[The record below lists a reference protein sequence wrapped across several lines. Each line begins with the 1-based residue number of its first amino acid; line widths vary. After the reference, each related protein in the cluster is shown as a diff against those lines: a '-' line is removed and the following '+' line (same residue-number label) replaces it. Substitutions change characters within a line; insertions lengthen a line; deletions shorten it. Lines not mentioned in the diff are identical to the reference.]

1 MRADLKRN
9 SYYCKNTQQDS
20 GANIKKFSDMPELLN
35 KGNLNRYGEWA
46 LVAGAA
52 EGIGEAFTVA
62 LAKKGINLVMV
73 DFNTEA
79 MHVLAERVK
88 KSYPVKIIEIG
99 QDLSEKDAWLN
110 CMKAIQ
116 NLDCRLMIYTP
127 AYSKIKG
134 FLSNS
139 FDELDKY
146 IDLNARTPIHLVH
159 AFISSV
165 KDRKPTG
172 IVLMSSLAGLI
183 GPPYSAPYAATKAFN
198 LLLGE
203 SLCSE
208 FHGKGIDITVCC
220 AGQTSTPTYLS
231 SNPSVT
237 GNWPGVMNPADVAE
251 YALKNLG
258 KKAICIPGWKNRTS
272 YFLLTH
278 LFSGKTAAKIVCKSM
293 KGIYK
298 IND

>member
-1 MRADLKRN
+1 
-9 SYYCKNTQQDS
+9 
-20 GANIKKFSDMPELLN
+20 MPEFLN
-35 KGNLNRYGEWA
+35 KGNLDRYGEWA

-52 EGIGEAFTVA
+52 EGIGEAFTMA
-62 LAKKGINLVMV
+62 LAKKGMNLVMV
-73 DFNTEA
+73 DFNAEA
-79 MHVLAERVK
+79 MHILAARMK
-88 KSYPVKIIEIG
+88 KSYPVKIIEIE
-99 QDLSEKDAWLN
+99 QDLSEKEAWLN
-110 CMKAIQ
+110 CMNAIRDM
-116 NLDCRLMIYTP
+116 DCRLMIYTP

-139 FDELDKY
+139 PDELDKY

-165 KDRKPTG
+165 NDKKPAG
-172 IVLMSSLAGLI
+172 IILMSSLAGLI

-198 LLLGE
+198 IILGE
-203 SLCSE
+203 SLYSE
-208 FHGKGIDITVCC
+208 FRQIGIDITVCC

-231 SNPSVT
+231 SNPSA

-258 KKAICIPGWKNRTS
+258 NKAICIPGWKNRVS

-278 LFSGKTAAKIVCKSM
+278 LFSRKTAARIVCNSM
-293 KGIYK
+293 KRIYR

>member
-1 MRADLKRN
+1 LNSRANL
-9 SYYCKNTQQDS
+9 
-20 GANIKKFSDMPELLN
+20 KKFSDMPELLN
-35 KGNLNRYGEWA
+35 NVNLNRYGEWA

-52 EGIGEAFTVA
+52 EGIGEAFTEA
-62 LAKKGINLVMV
+62 LAKMGMNLVIV
-73 DFNTEA
+73 DSNREA
-79 MHVLAERVK
+79 MHILAEKMREPN
-88 KSYPVKIIEIG
+88 SIKIIEIK
-99 QDLSEKDAWLN
+99 QDLSEKEAWMN
-110 CMKAIQ
+110 CMKAIRD
-116 NLDCRLMIYTP
+116 LDCRLLIYTP

-139 FDELDKY
+139 PDELDKY

-165 KDRKPTG
+165 KDKKPAG
-172 IVLMSSLAGLI
+172 MILMSSLAGLI

-198 LLLGE
+198 IVLGE

-208 FHGKGIDITVCC
+208 FRGKGIDITVCC

-231 SNPSVT
+231 STPSKT
-237 GNWPGVMNPADVAE
+237 DNWPGVMDPLDVAE

-258 KKAICIPGWKNRTS
+258 KKAICIPGWKNRVS

-278 LFSGKTAAKIVCKSM
+278 LFSRKTAAKIVCNSM
-293 KGIYK
+293 KGLYK

>member
-1 MRADLKRN
+1 
-9 SYYCKNTQQDS
+9 
-20 GANIKKFSDMPELLN
+20 MPELLN
-35 KGNLNRYGEWA
+35 TGSLNRYGEWA

-52 EGIGEAFTVA
+52 EGIGEAFIEA
-62 LAKKGINLVMV
+62 LAKKGLNLVMV

-79 MHVLAERVK
+79 MHILAERMK
-88 KSYPVKIIEIG
+88 KTYPVKIIEIG
-99 QDLSEKDAWLN
+99 QDLSEKDAWMN
-110 CMKAIQ
+110 SMKAIRD
-116 NLDCRLMIYTP
+116 LDCRLLVYTP

-139 FDELDKY
+139 SDELDKY
-146 IDLNARTPIHLVH
+146 IDLNARTPIHFVH

-165 KDRKPTG
+165 KDKKPAG
-172 IVLMSSLAGLI
+172 IILISSLAGLI

-198 LLLGE
+198 IVLGE
-203 SLCSE
+203 SLYSE
-208 FHGKGIDITVCC
+208 FREKGIDITVCC

-231 SNPSVT
+231 SNPSA
-237 GNWPGVMNPADVAE
+237 GNWPGVMDPADVTE

-258 KKAICIPGWKNRTS
+258 KKAICIPGWKNRVS

-278 LFSGKTAAKIVCKSM
+278 LFSRKSAARIVCKSM
-293 KGIYK
+293 KEIYK